1 MQKAFQLIEKYHMI
15 QPGDRILVG
24 VSGGADSVCLLL
36 VLLEYQ
42 KQMDF
47 AMKAVHVE
55 HGIRGE
61 ESLQDAEYVKGLCE
75 TLGVEYECVSV
86 DIPTMAAEQ
95 KISEEE
101 AGRIARYQIFSQVQK
116 VWHAGKIAVAH
127 NQNDQAETILWNLAR
142 GSGLDG
148 ATGIRPV
155 RETIIRP
162 LLECSRREI
171 EAWLKKR
178 NISWRED
185 RTNQELDY
193 TRNVIR
199 NLLFPQMQETLNA
212 GIVEHLAEF
221 GTEMQQTREFLQG
234 LVCDACENM
243 TQIHPGRAVVDL
255 KKLCEEKK
263 FFQERI
269 LRNCLKEAGCG
280 LKDIQRGHIQA
291 ICELQEKQSG
301 RQIQLPGGW
310 TARRAFDQIII
321 EEASAEKQEKTVPE
335 PIKLKIPGDTRTPW
349 GIFTTRI
356 IFYENQSIPQKKY
369 TKWLSYDKITKS
381 IYLRT
386 RQAGD
391 FLTVNRQ
398 GGRKK
403 LKSYFTEEKIPAE
416 ERAYIPL
423 LTMGQEVL
431 WVPGYRISE
440 GYKVEKDTKEIL
452 EITYK
457 EAVSW
462 QKISVS

>member
-1 MQKAFQLIEKYHMI
+1 M
-15 QPGDRILVG
+15 
-24 VSGGADSVCLLL
+24 
-36 VLLEYQ
+36 
-42 KQMDF
+42 
-47 AMKAVHVE
+47 
-55 HGIRGE
+55 
-61 ESLQDAEYVKGLCE
+61 
-75 TLGVEYECVSV
+75 
-86 DIPTMAAEQ
+86 
-95 KISEEE
+95 
-101 AGRIARYQIFSQVQK
+101 
-116 VWHAGKIAVAH
+116 
-127 NQNDQAETILWNLAR
+127 
-142 GSGLDG
+142 
-148 ATGIRPV
+148 
-155 RETIIRP
+155 
-162 LLECSRREI
+162 
-171 EAWLKKR
+171 
-178 NISWRED
+178 
-185 RTNQELDY
+185 
-193 TRNVIR
+193 
-199 NLLFPQMQETLNA
+199 
-212 GIVEHLAEF
+212 
-221 GTEMQQTREFLQG
+221 
-234 LVCDACENM
+234 
-243 TQIHPGRAVVDL
+243 DL

-321 EEASAEKQEKTVPE
+321 EEVSAEKQEKMVPE

-356 IFYENQSIPQKKY
+356 IFYENQSIPQNKY
-369 TKWLSYDKITKS
+369 TKWLSYDKITTS